1 MNNLLKSILSY
12 KPKNNSKVLQNN
24 NNINEINNI
33 NNTNNTNNNTNNNNN
48 TKNTKNNKT
57 FTIVD
62 YPQKGT
68 NTGSFTAITST
79 IAANKV
85 FNRLIKELNYNDNEN
100 GRKYLVFYIMDINTK
115 KIEAFIGT
123 IVILDHPIEIDRKNK
138 TIKITHRNIV
148 TKYTLDMKDIF
159 VRE

>member
-12 KPKNNSKVLQNN
+12 KPKNNNKVLQNN
-24 NNINEINNI
+24 NNNI
-33 NNTNNTNNNTNNNNN
+33 NNNNN
-48 TKNTKNNKT
+48 NNNNNNYNINDNNENNTKNKT
-57 FTIVD
+57 TKIFTIVD
-62 YPQKGT
+62 FPQKGT
-68 NTGSFTAITST
+68 NTGSFTGITST